1 MGLFDDL
8 SQFLETR
15 LDEFLR
21 EHPELELWAL
31 EEQLKEQEADL
42 RRSLTDLKGQEK
54 RLQDSILE
62 TAQDVQRWH
71 QRIMKVE
78 AAGELKLAEAARERE
93 AALLR
98 QGNQLW
104 GQMEGIKVRIGQSQQ
119 LLGQVQIRLK
129 EVKVQAQTARATRA
143 TASGVG
149 RETTGWQQRTSH
161 QTQRGGVDPLEEKFK
176 KWEID
181 EELAQLKREMGQ

>member
-1 MGLFDDL
+1 MGLFDDF

-31 EEQLKEQEADL
+31 EEQLREQDADI
-42 RRSLTDLKGQEK
+42 RRSITDLKAQEK
-54 RLQDSILE
+54 KLQDSILT

-78 AAGELKLAEAARERE
+78 AAGEVKLAAAARERE

-98 QGNQLW
+98 EGNQLW
-104 GQMEGIKVRIGQSQQ
+104 GQMEGVKARISQLQ
-119 LLGQVQIRLK
+119 TLLTQVEARLK
-129 EVKVQAQTARATRA
+129 EVKVQAEAVRTTRSPSSAGTAD
-143 TASGVG
+143 AS
-149 RETTGWQQRTSH
+149 GWQQTWNRVSS
-161 QTQRGGVDPLEEKFK
+161 GGVDPLEEKFK
-176 KWEID
+176 RWEMD
-181 EELAQLKREMGQ
+181 DELAKLKREMGK